1 MRQSRMCVTRASLE
15 VAVMCSGETGSYC
28 LCHIHRQKASGEDNS
43 VYTRG
48 VCFLFSVANPFCC
61 DLSPSLWLQ
70 QGPCSWVQK
79 EFVQRVSLPVHPATE
94 PRFFLILKG
103 RK

>member
-61 DLSPSLWLQ
+61 DLSPSLWLLATA
-70 QGPCSWVQK
+70 G
-79 EFVQRVSLPVHPATE
+79 SL
-94 PRFFLILKG
+94 LLGSKG
-103 RK
+103 VCPEG

>member
-15 VAVMCSGETGSYC
+15 VAVMCSGERGSYR

-48 VCFLFSVANPFCC
+48 VKSMFSLFC
-61 DLSPSLWLQ
+61 
-70 QGPCSWVQK
+70 
-79 EFVQRVSLPVHPATE
+79 RE
-94 PRFFLILKG
+94 PLLL
-103 RK
+103 